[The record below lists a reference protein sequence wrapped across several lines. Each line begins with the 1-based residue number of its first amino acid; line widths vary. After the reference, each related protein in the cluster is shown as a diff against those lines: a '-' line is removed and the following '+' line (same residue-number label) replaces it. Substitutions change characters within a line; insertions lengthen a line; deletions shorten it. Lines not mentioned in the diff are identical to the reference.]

1 MNIDPI
7 FATWMAVVVVLFA
20 NYIRAECGGTR

>member
-20 NYIRAECGGTR
+20 NYIRVECGGTR

>member
-7 FATWMAVVVVLFA
+7 FATWMAVVAVLFA
-20 NYIRAECGGTR
+20 NYIRVECGGTR